1 MSSFLDL
8 EGLKI
13 RYFSSPG
20 DRKLGDGKPSV
31 VLFHGNAF
39 SLDDWISNGTI
50 KLLEQA
56 GYPVLAIDLPS
67 GKGSKSTKVE
77 KKRVED
83 YVPILEE
90 VFKKLEIGT
99 RSSQVVIVGPSMGGS
114 FALAYALAHQ
124 DVVSGL
130 VLIAPSLRSLDES
143 QLSQIETPVLL
154 VWGEKDRVF
163 PLDEYGR
170 NLKNMLPRSRLLI
183 LKGAGHPAYLDKPE
197 EFHELLIDFLND
209 IS

>member
-1 MSSFLDL
+1 M
-8 EGLKI
+8 
-13 RYFSSPG
+13 
-20 DRKLGDGKPSV
+20 

-39 SLDDWISNGTI
+39 SLDNWISIGTI
-50 KLLEQA
+50 KLLEKA
-56 GYPVLAIDLPS
+56 GYPVYAIDLPS

-83 YVPILEE
+83 YVPILER

-99 RSSQVVIVGPSMGGS
+99 KSSQVVIVGPSMGGS
-114 FALAYALAHQ
+114 FALAYDLAHQ

-130 VLIAPSLRSLDES
+130 VLIAPSLRSLEES

-154 VWGEKDRVF
+154 VWGEKDSVF

-170 NLKNMLPRSRLLI
+170 NLKNIMPRSRLLI
-183 LKGAGHPAYLDKPE
+183 LKGAGHAAYLDKPE